1 MERRNLR
8 MLCIDDNPVIEEP
21 PYIDVVE
28 LELPDG
34 ILPFDR
40 IAGWAQHCS
49 SMAVEK
55 ELEFDLLTDDI
66 NFARDVSDPQY
77 RVRTRDIIPSGLYHG
92 MMALARRRAQDEVG
106 NFLPLAWEIRSVQP
120 DSFTSS
126 TEVEIEAVRAYGLL
140 RAFLAEPK
148 QDESLIACIVR
159 ENLEKRVAPPSE
171 AEREKIEDI
180 AHAGLAGVMLWD
192 LTTQPELTGAGMGVA
207 SRLLC
212 IWRSDFL
219 RRLKEQTIHV
229 DVNTLTR
236 EKNNIEAKARENP
249 VLSLSEDG
257 DFDPVLPISGWK
269 VSGQYGIRL
278 WSVMADLL
286 VDKQLDVTAKFT
298 NLRDSRNNACS
309 VIDWLKEVLELNGL
323 PGGVKDPIAHYVR
336 LAKSVHVWASSG
348 SKGRA
353 PFWFTSYS
361 GSVYWNQVLVY
372 CIMLTRSWLLSLPVS
387 DATDQ
392 MIATELNI
400 PYNENTF
407 RRAFKRTK
415 FGGCRTPSEF
425 RLTLRAALENT
436 GPLFAFVPWL
446 RDVLKEFCRECN
458 VSETTLK
465 QKAPALL

>member
-8 MLCIDDNPVIEEP
+8 MLCIDDDPLVEDPPPNIE
-21 PYIDVVE
+21 VVE

-40 IAGWAQHCS
+40 VAGWAQHCLS
-49 SMAVEK
+49 IAVEK
-55 ELEFDLLTDDI
+55 EIEFDLLTDDI
-66 NFARDVSDPQY
+66 NFVRDVSDPQY
-77 RVRTRDIIPSGLYHG
+77 RVRTRDIIPTGLYHG
-92 MMALARRRAQDEVG
+92 MMVLARRRAQDEVG

-148 QDESLIACIVR
+148 PDESLIDCIIR

-171 AEREKIEDI
+171 SDRKIIEGIDQT
-180 AHAGLAGVMLWD
+180 GLAGVMLWD
-192 LTTQPELTGAGMGVA
+192 LTTQPELTGAGIGVA

-219 RRLKEQTIHV
+219 RRLKEQTIHI
-229 DVNTLTR
+229 DVNALTA
-236 EKNNIEAKARENP
+236 EKNSIEARAKVNP
-249 VLSLSEDG
+249 ILSLSK

-269 VSGQYGIRL
+269 LSGHYGIRL

-286 VDKQLDVTAKFT
+286 VDEQLDVTATFP

-309 VIDWLKEVLELNGL
+309 VVDWLKEALELNGL
-323 PGGVKDPIAHYVR
+323 PGGVKDCVAHFVKF
-336 LAKSVHVWASSG
+336 AKGVHVWANSG
-348 SKGRA
+348 STERA
-353 PFWFTSYS
+353 PFWSTSYS
-361 GSVYWNQVLVY
+361 GSVYWNQVLAY
-372 CIMLTRSWLLSLPVS
+372 CVMLTRSWVLSIPVS

-392 MIATELNI
+392 MIAAELNI

-407 RRAFKRTK
+407 RRAFLRTN
-415 FGGCRTPSEF
+415 FGGCRRASEF
-425 RLTLRAALENT
+425 RQALRLALGGMGT
-436 GPLFAFVPWL
+436 LFAYVPWL
-446 RDVLKEFCRECN
+446 RDVLKEFMAEH

-465 QKAPALL
+465 QRAPGLM